1 MSGELGRYWWRA
13 FWGRISRRDQALADV
28 AGMADAAVLGTG
40 AAAGSAPWTMLPGRI
55 DPASPLDALDYLS
68 LDTETTG
75 LDPARD
81 SIVSVG
87 TVPIV
92 GGRVDRAGG
101 IEMLVNPG
109 CPIPP
114 VVVAIHGI
122 GDAAVADAPAFAGVV
137 DRLLEHLQGQV
148 TLGHHIGFD
157 FAMLRRQTEAAG
169 RRWTDLPALD
179 TMLLAA
185 VVWPHLHD
193 LSLDALARQ
202 LEIETAGR
210 HSACGDAAITAEVFL
225 HLIPKLRGRGIGTLG
240 AALAAQEL
248 ARQAL
253 LLKLR
258 ARRWGWR
265 WI

>member
-13 FWGRISRRDQALADV
+13 VWGRISRRDRALADV
-28 AGMADAAVLGTG
+28 AGIADTAVLGIG
-40 AAAGSAPWTMLPGRI
+40 AAAGSAPWTILPGRV
-55 DPASPLDALDYLS
+55 DPATALDALDYLS

-81 SIVSVG
+81 SIVAVG
-87 TVPIV
+87 TVPVV
-92 GGRVDRAGG
+92 GGRVDRIGG
-101 IEMLVNPG
+101 IELLVNPG

-114 VVVAIHGI
+114 AVVAIHGI
-122 GDAAVADAPAFAGVV
+122 GDADVAGAPDFAGVV
-137 DRLLEHLQGQV
+137 DRLLQTLQGQV
-148 TLGHHIGFD
+148 ALGHHIGFD
-157 FAMLRRQTEAAG
+157 FALLRRQTEAAG

-179 TMLLAA
+179 TMLLGA
-185 VVWPHLHD
+185 VVWPRLHD
-193 LSLDALARQ
+193 LSLDALARRLQ
-202 LEIETAGR
+202 VETAGR

-225 HLIPKLRGRGIGTLG
+225 RLMPMLRARGILTLG

-253 LLKLR
+253 LLKIR